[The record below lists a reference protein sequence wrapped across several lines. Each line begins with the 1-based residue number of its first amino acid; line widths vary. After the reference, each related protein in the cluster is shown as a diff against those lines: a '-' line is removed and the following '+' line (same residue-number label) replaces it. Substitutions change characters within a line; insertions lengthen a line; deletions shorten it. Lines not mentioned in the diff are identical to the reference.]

1 MNHYEV
7 FLLKKIFVL
16 FSFFLKLV
24 GVALSKTFHRNVFE
38 GWFVRVCKKG
48 RAA

>member
-16 FSFFLKLV
+16 FSLFKKLV
-24 GVALSKTFHRNVFE
+24 GVALYQTFHRNI
-38 GWFVRVCKKG
+38 W
-48 RAA
+48 

>member
-16 FSFFLKLV
+16 FSLFKKLV
-24 GVALSKTFHRNVFE
+24 GVALSQTFHRNVRE
-38 GWFVRVCKKG
+38 V
-48 RAA
+48 